1 MAKITIDA
9 PVREPER
16 GGLLSV
22 ANVVDSIPA
31 GAAYHGIRYQADP
44 CGKNR
49 VVPTDNSDKIFDQTV
64 LVQSEQFSLYRG
76 VEDALLLGAD
86 AQDRATRLYR
96 ASESYGVEA
105 KIQELLFNPVAVDL
119 TPTPGTPVTNPK
131 LALGLLEQY
140 AADNYS
146 YLPMIHGNRLAVSL
160 IPDMKAEADGKLFT
174 VHMTP
179 IVNGGGYG
187 PDGTGAVTAGEGEAW
202 LYATGNLTIW
212 RGSEVGPPTGV
223 DDLKGNRSLGLMERQ
238 YVATVECFVAAVLVG
253 TA

>member
-9 PVREPER
+9 PAREPMR

-31 GAAYHGIRYQADP
+31 GAAYHGIRFQADP
-44 CGKNR
+44 CGHNR
-49 VVPTDNSDKIFDQTV
+49 VVPVDNTDKVFDQTV
-64 LVQSEQFSLYRG
+64 LVESEQFSLYRG

-105 KIQELLFNPVAVDL
+105 KVQELLLNPLAVDL

-140 AADNYS
+140 AADNYPG
-146 YLPMIHGNRLAVSL
+146 LPMIHGNRLAVSL
-160 IPDMKAEADGKLFT
+160 IPDMSAGAGGKLHT

-187 PDGTGAVTAGEGEAW
+187 PDGPDSLTAGEGEGW

-212 RGSEVGPPTGV
+212 RDPEIGPPEGV
-223 DDLKGNRSLGLMERQ
+223 NDLKGNRSLGLTERQ
-238 YVATVECFVAAVLVG
+238 YVVTVECFVAAVLVG
-253 TA
+253 TP